1 MEEQQIVL
9 PSRTQMPALASLS
22 VIWAGDDQDIYC
34 SMVRSTLKG
43 LLTADIRAFL
53 TFIFFFFF
61 QQEIPV
67 KSLSGFMMLS
77 DCGPQPYS
85 AHGKPGFPARC
96 PPLPVRSKGHRQ
108 RLPPRQWVFNQP
120 SSVLGTAELALLP
133 CTLERTPRSSW
144 SLLVSIE
151 TRKNLFFCENFP
163 LQLFLALYKTFIFC
177 YHSSPFIASF
187 NRSKNNGLS
196 KDERV
201 LRVQKPNLNVH

>member
-1 MEEQQIVL
+1 MEEQQIIS
-9 PSRTQMPALASLS
+9 PSRAQMPALASLS
-22 VIWAGDDQDIYC
+22 VIWAGDDQDVYC

-85 AHGKPGFPARC
+85 AHAEAGISSKMSPTASEIKGTQTEA
-96 PPLPVRSKGHRQ
+96 PPQ
-108 RLPPRQWVFNQP
+108 QWVFNQP

-177 YHSSPFIASF
+177 YHCPPFIASF